1 MGAECFHR
9 IVTIRLAA
17 GSTWKQLPGGM
28 TVVALYSVTMAGPEY
43 FLPGCRVSRE
53 RIVFK
58 IFCRTKPRV
67 VLGVNGEPSFARPGR
82 PRAAVP
88 TWTLLFTWARLAS
101 SGCDFTTARSR
112 SVTSSIARLGGE

>member
-1 MGAECFHR
+1 MGTECFHR

-17 GSTWKQLPGGM
+17 GSTWKLLPGGM

-53 RIVFK
+53 RIAVQTFLPSK
-58 IFCRTKPRV
+58 TTGA
-67 VLGVNGEPSFARPGR
+67 LGVKGEPSFARPGR

-88 TWTLLFTWARLAS
+88 TWTILFTWARLAF

-112 SVTSSIARLGGE
+112 SVTSSIARLGWA

>member
-1 MGAECFHR
+1 MGNECFHG

-53 RIVFK
+53 RITVQSFLPSK
-58 IFCRTKPRV
+58 RTGA
-67 VLGVNGEPSFARPGR
+67 LGMKGEPSFARPGP

-88 TWTLLFTWARLAS
+88 TLTSLFNLAKAS
-101 SGCDFTTARSR
+101 CHGLR
-112 SVTSSIARLGGE
+112 V